1 MKIKDFQDARKRS
14 FLSTS
19 AKIASKNKGVR
30 QGLEVQVLSGALQ
43 QKMKIWID
51 GSGWNGRES
60 KFAVVFEDG
69 RIVQEA
75 TREKKTNNV
84 MEYESLIKA
93 LESCK
98 EGDEIFTDSQLL
110 VGHVGDGLG
119 QGQVLGNPLVPCGR
133 ILDEPVFVDLDHL
146 GWLPLGPA
154 PPVYHLRVAL
164 GPPIPLAPARVL
176 GPADPFQR
184 HDSGLPDALPQP
196 GGCA

>member
-1 MKIKDFQDARKRS
+1 
-14 FLSTS
+14 
-19 AKIASKNKGVR
+19 
-30 QGLEVQVLSGALQ
+30 LEVQVLSGALQ

-110 VGHVGDGLG
+110 VGHVLG
-119 QGQVLGNPLVPCGR
+119 GWKVRKKHLLPYVQKAQKLVGEKKVKLTWVPREKNKAGK
-133 ILDEPVFVDLDHL
+133 LFE
-146 GWLPLGPA
+146 
-154 PPVYHLRVAL
+154 
-164 GPPIPLAPARVL
+164 
-176 GPADPFQR
+176 
-184 HDSGLPDALPQP
+184 
-196 GGCA
+196 